1 MAAATKLCMTKG
13 CEYKVKTRGVC
24 AKCYGTLR
32 VYVQK
37 GKITWE
43 QAAAAG
49 LCAAN
54 GPADNTPPMQAALL
68 AAEEAGKIQIGES
81 AGSPATDPDQ
91 EPPVAVAVSAPIV
104 APPGYYYDQNFQLQS
119 IPHLRMPAPAD
130 PSPNAYGQ
138 YDPHAPAVADAPY
151 APRPRAEQPPEPSDP
166 LDATEEEEYLDSET
180 PEQKKRRQQIERRHM
195 KEAEA
200 RYFEERGIL
209 PPKGG
214 NVVVVPQPIVHNEK
228 NGEIETGHGAGPPEG
243 MKIPPGIYLQRHE
256 QPAQQTIDGEPLLPG
271 WQLAPDGVNLID
283 PQGRFVDT
291 ISRAA
296 AAQQPKQAI
305 ILPTNSV
312 PASAQLISG
321 FVNPQTPPPLILPQ
335 QQTGPQIVLHGPV
348 ILPPQQPIQAA
359 ASVTPPWEQKS

>member
-1 MAAATKLCMTKG
+1 MAAAAKVCMTKG
-13 CEYKVKTRGVC
+13 CEYKAKTRGVC

-54 GPADNTPPMQAALL
+54 GPAENVPPMQAALL
-68 AAEEAGKIQIGES
+68 AAEEEGKIRIGDS

-91 EPPVAVAVSAPIV
+91 EPPAPPSQIAVSAPIV
-104 APPGYYYDQNFQLQS
+104 APPGYYYDQNFQLQP
-119 IPHLRMPAPAD
+119 IPNLRMPAPAD
-130 PSPNAYGQ
+130 PSPTAYGQ

-151 APRPRAEQPPEPSDP
+151 QPRPRAEQQPDP
-166 LDATEEEEYLDSET
+166 ADPMDATEEEEYVDSET
-180 PEQKKRRQQIERRHM
+180 PEQKKRRQAIERRHL

-200 RYFEERGIL
+200 RYVEERGIL

-214 NVVVVPQPIVHNEK
+214 NVVVVPPPVVHTEK
-228 NGEIETGHGAGPPEG
+228 NGEIEIGHGAGPPEG
-243 MKIPPGIYLQRHE
+243 MKIQPGIYVQKHE

-271 WQLAPDGVNLID
+271 WQLAADGVNLID

-291 ISRAA
+291 IARAA
-296 AAQQPKQAI
+296 AAQAPKQAI
-305 ILPTNSV
+305 ILPTANADPV
-312 PASAQLISG
+312 SAQLVSG
-321 FVNPQTPPPLILPQ
+321 FVNTQAPPPQL
-335 QQTGPQIVLHGPV
+335 V
-348 ILPPQQPIQAA
+348 LPPQQPVQNCVDPGFANPN
-359 ASVTPPWEQKS
+359 SGCNTTPPWEQKS